1 MSEVFGGKAR
11 SKNEPFIES
20 RGRRSDVD
28 LVDLETQ

>member
-1 MSEVFGGKAR
+1 MKCLVEKQEV
-11 SKNEPFIES
+11 KNEPFIES